1 MSTEQQGPFYIERN
15 GNIVL
20 IRSKQPF
27 RTQISVPMPA
37 TQQGAMYMTQP
48 IALTAGMQMI
58 LSTVG
63 SDDVVIEGK

>member
-1 MSTEQQGPFYIERN
+1 MTEQQGPFFIERN

-27 RTQISVPMPA
+27 RWQITLHRSA
-37 TQQGAMYMTQP
+37 KQQGAMYTTEA
-48 IALTAGMQMI
+48 IALSGDMQMI